1 MNSVNFLDLARQGK
15 NQWWRYLIGVL
26 SVLACWLFSSLIVGM
41 IAFLY
46 WLAKVKLPAAE
57 AVGEI
62 QKFEAWLHKPNL
74 IVYVFLNSQFIP
86 ILLTIFAITKWLH
99 QRPVGTL
106 ISGGRSLNWQ
116 RIFTGFWVWGLLL
129 ALIQIPLYLMHPQAY
144 KFTFD
149 PSNWFIFV
157 AIALVLT
164 PLQTS
169 TEEFFFRGYILQ
181 GMGLLVRNRVALS
194 VLNGIVFA
202 IPHLSNP
209 EMARN
214 PNLIA
219 LTYIGIGIFLAYITL
234 RDQSLDL
241 ALGAHTANNLYSFLL
256 VNTADSVMP
265 TNALITNMKPE
276 HPAASL
282 LVLILMIGMFNFWI
296 FKGKS

>member
-86 ILLTIFAITKWLH
+86 ILLTIFVITKWLH

-241 ALGAHTANNLYSFLL
+241 ALGAHAANNLYSFLL

-282 LVLILMIGMFNFWI
+282 LALILMIGMFNFWI
-296 FKGKS
+296 FKRKS